1 MSRTSGVVMGLV
13 LMASLGVAYMQAAPR
28 QNAPAPAGNQR
39 PSPPQASVPAPQPV
53 RTAAASPADHQALVK
68 RYCVTCHNE
77 RMKTG
82 GLMLDRMLPELN
94 RDQVSAN
101 AETWEK
107 VLGKLRAGAMPPPR
121 VPRPEKAS
129 LDAFTSWLET
139 SLDQAAGAKPNPGRA
154 PIHRLNRTEYTNA
167 IRDLLA
173 LEIDGRSIL
182 PTDESAHGFDNM
194 ADVLSMS
201 PGLLE
206 RYLIAA
212 QKVSRL
218 AIGDPTMGP
227 VIQTYNYPL
236 TLVQEERMSEDLPMG
251 TRGGAAIRH
260 YFPADGEY
268 VVRIRLQR
276 VLNTSV
282 IRGLAN
288 REQLDLRLDGSLIKR
303 FPVGG
308 ECVGSKEP
316 RCIKP
321 PGLVTASEY
330 ERTADQGLEVR
341 VPVKAGRRVLGLAFV
356 RRVAGQPES
365 ASPVRMPAG
374 HSSYAYDQSV
384 EMGVETV
391 QVEGP
396 VAVEG
401 PGDTPSRRAIFVCRP
416 AGDRD
421 EESCAKTILTRLA
434 RRAYRRPVT
443 DRDVQ
448 TLIGFYRVGRR
459 ERGFDTGIQHALERL
474 LVSPEFL
481 YRIEQ
486 PLDANRKTPD
496 VYRIRD
502 TELASRLSFFL
513 WSSLPDDE
521 LLDLAARGRLNDPVV
536 LKAQVQRML
545 ADKRATALVTDFASQ
560 WLYVRNMR
568 VVAPDPE
575 AYPEF
580 DGNLREAF
588 QRETELFLESQ
599 LREDRS
605 VVELLTANYTFLN
618 ERLARLYGVPNVYGS
633 HFRRVPLNDDR
644 RAGLLGQGS
653 ILTVTSYATRT
664 SPVIRGKWLLENILG
679 TPPPPPPANVPP
691 LPENGEPGQAPST
704 VRARLEQH
712 RKNPVCASCHA
723 PMDPLGFALENFNG
737 IGKWRTSEAGA
748 PIDASGTLPDGST
761 FNGPAE
767 FRKALLK
774 RSDAFV
780 HTVTE
785 KLLTY
790 ALGRGLQ
797 YYDMPAV
804 RQIIREA
811 GPDYHWSALVL
822 GIARSVPFQMRTA
835 PATALASSAPVRT
848 LPE

>member
-1 MSRTSGVVMGLV
+1 VS
-13 LMASLGVAYMQAAPR
+13 
-28 QNAPAPAGNQR
+28 
-39 PSPPQASVPAPQPV
+39 
-53 RTAAASPADHQALVK
+53 
-68 RYCVTCHNE
+68 CHNE
-77 RMKTG
+77 RLKTG
-82 GLMLDRMLPELN
+82 GLMLDRMLTTLN
-94 RDQVSAN
+94 RDQISEG

-121 VPRPEKAS
+121 MPRPEKAE
-129 LDAFTSWLET
+129 LDAFTSWLEAA
-139 SLDQAAGAKPNPGRA
+139 LDDAAAARPNPGRA

-173 LEIDGRSIL
+173 LEIDGRSVL

-206 RYLIAA
+206 RYIIAA
-212 QKVSRL
+212 QKISRL
-218 AIGDPTMGP
+218 AIGDPTMRP
-227 VIQTYNYPL
+227 VIETYKYPL

-260 YFPADGEY
+260 YFPSDGEY
-268 VVRIRLQR
+268 IIRIRLQR

-288 REQLDLRLDGSLIKR
+288 REQLDLRLDGALVKR
-303 FPVGG
+303 FTVGG

-321 PGLVTASEY
+321 PGLVPASQY
-330 ERTADQGLEVR
+330 EQTADEALDVR
-341 VPVKAGRRVLGLAFV
+341 LPVKAGRRVIGLAFV
-356 RRVAGQPES
+356 RRIAGQRES
-365 ASPVRMPAG
+365 ASPERMPAG
-374 HSSYAYDQSV
+374 HSSFAYDQSV
-384 EMGVETV
+384 DMGVETV
-391 QVEGP
+391 HIEGP
-396 VAVEG
+396 MTVDG
-401 PGDTPSRRAIFVCRP
+401 SGDTPSRRAIFVCRP
-416 AGDRD
+416 AGAQD
-421 EESCAKTILTRLA
+421 EEACATTILTRLG

-448 TLIGFYRVGRR
+448 TLLGFYRVGRR
-459 ERGFDTGIQHALERL
+459 ERGFETGVQHALERL

-486 PLDANRKTPD
+486 PPDANKRTRD
-496 VYRIRD
+496 VYRIPD
-502 TELASRLSFFL
+502 IELASRLAFFL
-513 WSSLPDDE
+513 WSSLPDDD
-521 LLDLAARGRLNDPVV
+521 LLDVAGRGRLSNPAV
-536 LKAQVQRML
+536 LKAQIQRML

-588 QRETELFLESQ
+588 QRETELFLDSQ

-605 VVELLTANYTFLN
+605 VVELLTADYTFVN
-618 ERLARLYGVPNVYGS
+618 ERLARLYGIPNVYGS
-633 HFRRVPLNDDR
+633 HFRRVQLNDDR
-644 RAGLLGQGS
+644 RAGLLGHGS

-691 LPENGEPGQAPST
+691 LPENDEPGKPPAT

-712 RKNPVCASCHA
+712 RKNPVCANCHA

-737 IGKWRTSEAGA
+737 IGKWRTSDAGA
-748 PIDASGTLPDGST
+748 PIDASGSLPDGTT

-767 FRKALLK
+767 FRRALLQ
-774 RSDAFV
+774 RREAFV

-797 YYDMPAV
+797 YFDMPAV
-804 RQIIREA
+804 RQVIRESA
-811 GPDYHWSALVL
+811 PDYRWSSLIL
-822 GIARSVPFQMRTA
+822 GIAKSVPFQMKTA
-835 PATALASSAPVRT
+835 PAAASASSASAKR
-848 LPE
+848 LP